1 MIKQVNKYLSLI
13 KFSHTLF
20 ALPFALIGFSMAIY
34 SGHAQ
39 FSLQKFLLV
48 IACMVFARSAAMGFN
63 RYIDRRFDAANPRT
77 VSREIPAG
85 LISATSAFI
94 FVIVCCVGFVLSA
107 YLINPLCFYLSPVA
121 LFVTLGYSYTKRFTP
136 LCHLILGLG
145 LSLAPI
151 GAYIALTER
160 FDTLPILLSI
170 LVFLWVSGFDIIFAL
185 QDDEFDRSQNLKSIP
200 VYLGRKNAL
209 RLSETL
215 HFLAAILVVIIYF
228 LGDFGWLYIPGALI
242 FMGLL
247 VFQHVIV
254 KPTDLSRVNL
264 AFGTTN
270 GVASVLFCVFVCADL
285 FFIHQ

>member
-1 MIKQVNKYLSLI
+1 MIKQINRYLSLV

-34 SGHAQ
+34 SGQAQ
-39 FSLQKFLLV
+39 FNAQKFLLV

-63 RYIDRRFDAANPRT
+63 RYIDRKFDAANPRT
-77 VSREIPAG
+77 ISREIPAG
-85 LISATSAFI
+85 LISASSAFI
-94 FVIVCCVGFVLSA
+94 FVVICCLGFVISA
-107 YLINPLCFYLSPVA
+107 YFINKLCFFLSPVA
-121 LFVTLGYSYTKRFTP
+121 LLVILGYSYTKRFTP

-160 FDTLPILLSI
+160 FDVLPILLSI

-185 QDDEFDRSQNLKSIP
+185 QDEEFDKSQNLKSIP

-209 RLSETL
+209 RLSEML
-215 HFLAAILVVIIYF
+215 HFLAALMVIAIYF
-228 LGDFGWLYIPGALI
+228 LGNFGWLYIFGGFV

-247 VFQHVIV
+247 IFQHIIV
-254 KPTDLSRVNL
+254 KPNDLSKVTL

-270 GVASVLFCVFVCADL
+270 GVASVVFCLFVCSDIFL
-285 FFIHQ
+285 IH